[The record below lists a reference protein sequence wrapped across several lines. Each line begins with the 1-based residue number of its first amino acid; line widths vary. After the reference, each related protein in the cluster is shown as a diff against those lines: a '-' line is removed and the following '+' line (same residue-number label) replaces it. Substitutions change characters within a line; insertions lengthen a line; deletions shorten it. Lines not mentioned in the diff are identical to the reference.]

1 MKLPADSHLSEGMK
15 ELLRQQQEKLKQ
27 IEELKRRKEQLLKA
41 KEAPI
46 PVVNVENTEDQAVE
60 V

>member
-1 MKLPADSHLSEGMK
+1 MK

-46 PVVNVENTEDQAVE
+46 PVVNVENTEDHTVE

>member
-1 MKLPADSHLSEGMK
+1 MK

-27 IEELKRRKEQLLKA
+27 IEELKRRKEELLKA